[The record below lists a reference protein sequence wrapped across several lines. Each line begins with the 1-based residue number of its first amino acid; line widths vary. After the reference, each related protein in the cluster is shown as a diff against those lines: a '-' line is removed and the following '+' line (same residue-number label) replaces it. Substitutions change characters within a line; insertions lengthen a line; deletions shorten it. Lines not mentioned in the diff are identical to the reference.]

1 MVTPAAKREAVAHLR
16 TAFDMSEWRACRT
29 IDCMRMTVRYRSR
42 RPDDTELRQGL
53 RALAHERRRFGYRRL
68 HVLLRRE
75 GFTVNHKRLF
85 RLYREERLMVR
96 RRGGRKRAMGTRA
109 PMLVPQL
116 PNERW
121 SLDFVADQ
129 FNDGRRLRILV
140 VVDDCSRECLAL
152 VPDTSISGMRVAR
165 ELDRLLTDRGTP
177 KMIVSDNGTELTSNV
192 ILQWADDH
200 KVAWHYIAPGKPVQ
214 NAFAESFIGRL
225 RDELLNETLFRSL
238 AHART
243 ALEAWRA
250 DYNTNRP
257 HSRLGS
263 QRRLGELRLPDSG
276 RRRGRTDSA
285 ALSAPQSSARPHSK
299 LEVKEWAQVKRAIIL
314 REVACH
320 CPPRG
325 RLFAC
330 LFCSPATAH
339 QVVSAGVRVRSG
351 NAFASRRLQDRENAA
366 AIAHNLTRSLARS
379 EHCAMVNLAY
389 RRFFD
394 RGQGARPFGVF
405 GGHATSGRPC
415 GPTRGVAASTTSAV
429 AFHSIGP
436 RAGAYRQIGSSNCAG
451 KRSRSRR
458 CPSGCG
464 SQPGHRP

>member
-16 TAFDMSEWRACRT
+16 TAFDMSERRACRT

-42 RPDDTELRQGL
+42 RPDDTELRQRL

-96 RRGGRKRAMGTRA
+96 RRGGRKRAIGMRA

-177 KMIVSDNGTELTSNV
+177 KMIVSDNGTELTSNA

-257 HSRLGS
+257 HSRLGWMS
-263 QRRLGELRLPDSG
+263 PAIYAADRR
-276 RRRGRTDSA
+276 SA
-285 ALSAPQSSARPHSK
+285 ALRYMDGSAPR
-299 LEVKEWAQVKRAIIL
+299 
-314 REVACH
+314 
-320 CPPRG
+320 
-325 RLFAC
+325 
-330 LFCSPATAH
+330 T
-339 QVVSAGVRVRSG
+339 
-351 NAFASRRLQDRENAA
+351 A
-366 AIAHNLTRSLARS
+366 AITAQEGNVERQT
-379 EHCAMVNLAY
+379 
-389 RRFFD
+389 
-394 RGQGARPFGVF
+394 PI
-405 GGHATSGRPC
+405 
-415 GPTRGVAASTTSAV
+415 AA
-429 AFHSIGP
+429 G
-436 RAGAYRQIGSSNCAG
+436 
-451 KRSRSRR
+451 
-458 CPSGCG
+458 
-464 SQPGHRP
+464 